1 MLTIPNEIVPRQ
13 IARGARAAAVPDFR
27 SVRVGEVPDL
37 RAVLGAIPDIKGI
50 IIRVRPPRPP
60 HAGYTPFVPLA
71 VLPLV
76 LLAAVFHAAWN
87 ALLKASEN
95 PLSLATRALTW
106 GTVVALPPVA
116 AVWLLT
122 GRPGLPLA
130 GWLLALA
137 SAFLELIYFITLS
150 TAYRRGELSV
160 VYPIARGSAP
170 LLAVLVGLL
179 LLGERLHAVAL
190 LGVIVVLG
198 GIWAVRRPAAAGS
211 ALWPALLTGVMIAAY
226 TSLDRIGVR
235 LGSPWLYGW
244 LLWLFG
250 AILLNTYTTVR
261 RVPGSRITDEPEVS
275 VTVGVLM
282 TAAYFMI
289 LFALS
294 VAPLAIIAPLRES
307 AIVLVTAWGIWRL
320 GERRGAWIRV
330 AGALAI
336 VAGIALLTI
345 A

>member
-1 MLTIPNEIVPRQ
+1 M
-13 IARGARAAAVPDFR
+13 
-27 SVRVGEVPDL
+27 
-37 RAVLGAIPDIKGI
+37 
-50 IIRVRPPRPP
+50 
-60 HAGYTPFVPLA
+60 PLA

-95 PLSLATRALTW
+95 PLSLATRAVTW
-106 GTVVALPPVA
+106 GTVVSLPPVA
-116 AVWLLT
+116 VAWIVA
-122 GRPGLPLA
+122 GRPALPLA

-137 SAFLELIYFITLS
+137 SAFLELIYFISLS
-150 TAYRRGELSV
+150 TAYQRGELSV
-160 VYPIARGSAP
+160 VYPIARGTAP

-179 LLGERLHAVAL
+179 LFGERLHLSAGLGVLAL
-190 LGVIVVLG
+190 LA
-198 GIWAVRRPAAAGS
+198 GIWAVRRPATAGS

-235 LGSPWLYGW
+235 LGPPWIYGW

-250 AILLNTYTTVR
+250 AIFLIAYTTIR
-261 RVPGSRITDEPEVS
+261 RVPGSRLSDEPKMS

-294 VAPLAIIAPLRES
+294 VAPLAVIAPLRES

-336 VAGIALLTI
+336 IVGIILLTV

>member
-1 MLTIPNEIVPRQ
+1 M
-13 IARGARAAAVPDFR
+13 GAR
-27 SVRVGEVPDL
+27 L
-37 RAVLGAIPDIKGI
+37 RAVFWAIPDIKSI
-50 IIRVRPPRPP
+50 
-60 HAGYTPFVPLA
+60 VPLA

-95 PLSLATRALTW
+95 PLSLAARALTW
-106 GTVVALPPVA
+106 GTILSLPPVA
-116 AVWLLT
+116 VAWILT

-137 SAFLELIYFITLS
+137 SAILELIYFIALS
-150 TAYRRGELSV
+150 TAYQRGELSV
-160 VYPIARGSAP
+160 VYPIARGTAP
-170 LLAVLVGLL
+170 VLAVLIGLV
-179 LLGERLHAVAL
+179 LLGERLHLSAAFGVVAL
-190 LGVIVVLG
+190 LG

-235 LGSPWLYGW
+235 LGSPWIYGW

-250 AILLNTYTTVR
+250 AIFLVVYTRVR
-261 RVPGSRITDEPEVS
+261 KVPGSRPTDEPKLS
-275 VTVGVLM
+275 AAVGALM

-320 GERRGAWIRV
+320 GERRGAWLRV
-330 AGALAI
+330 AGALTI

-345 A
+345 S

>member
-1 MLTIPNEIVPRQ
+1 M
-13 IARGARAAAVPDFR
+13 
-27 SVRVGEVPDL
+27 
-37 RAVLGAIPDIKGI
+37 
-50 IIRVRPPRPP
+50 
-60 HAGYTPFVPLA
+60 PLA

-76 LLAAVFHAAWN
+76 LLAAVFHATWN

-95 PLSLATRALTW
+95 PLALATRALTW
-106 GTVVALPPVA
+106 GTVLSLPPVA
-116 AVWLLT
+116 VAWLVS
-122 GRPGLPLA
+122 GRPGLPVA
-130 GWLLALA
+130 GWLIALA
-137 SAFLELIYFITLS
+137 SAVLELIYFITLS

-160 VYPIARGSAP
+160 VYPIARGTAP

-179 LLGERLHAVAL
+179 LLGERLHPSAGLGVLAL
-190 LGVIVVLG
+190 LA
-198 GIWAVRRPAAAGS
+198 GIWAVRRPATAGS

-235 LGSPWLYGW
+235 LGSPWIYGW

-250 AILLNTYTTVR
+250 AILLVAFTRVR
-261 RVPGSRITDEPEVS
+261 RVPGSGLTDEPKLS
-275 VTVGVLM
+275 IAVGVLM

-330 AGALAI
+330 VGALAI
-336 VAGIALLTI
+336 LGGIALLTL

>member
-1 MLTIPNEIVPRQ
+1 M
-13 IARGARAAAVPDFR
+13 
-27 SVRVGEVPDL
+27 
-37 RAVLGAIPDIKGI
+37 
-50 IIRVRPPRPP
+50 
-60 HAGYTPFVPLA
+60 PLA

-76 LLAAVFHAAWN
+76 LLAAVLHAAWN

-106 GTVVALPPVA
+106 GTLVSLPPIA
-116 AVWLLT
+116 AAWLLS

-137 SAFLELIYFITLS
+137 SAFLELIYFIALS
-150 TAYRRGELSV
+150 TAYQRGELSA
-160 VYPIARGSAP
+160 VYPIARGTAP

-179 LLGERLHAVAL
+179 LLGERLHALAI
-190 LGVIVVLG
+190 LGVIALLG

-211 ALWPALLTGVMIAAY
+211 ALWPAVLTGVMIAAY
-226 TSLDRIGVR
+226 TSLDRVGVR
-235 LGSPWLYGW
+235 LGSPWVYGW

-250 AILLNTYTTVR
+250 AIFLIAYTRVR
-261 RVPGSRITDEPEVS
+261 RIPRARLTDELKLSVS
-275 VTVGVLM
+275 VGVLM

-294 VAPLAIIAPLRES
+294 VAPLAIVAPLRES

-320 GERRGAWIRV
+320 GERRGAWLRLG
-330 AGALAI
+330 GALAI
-336 VAGIALLTI
+336 LIGIALLTI
-345 A
+345 S

>member
-1 MLTIPNEIVPRQ
+1 VPP
-13 IARGARAAAVPDFR
+13 V
-27 SVRVGEVPDL
+27 
-37 RAVLGAIPDIKGI
+37 
-50 IIRVRPPRPP
+50 
-60 HAGYTPFVPLA
+60 

-76 LLAAVFHAAWN
+76 LLAAIFHATWN

-95 PLSLATRALTW
+95 PLSLATRAVTW
-106 GTVVALPPVA
+106 GTVISLPPVA
-116 AVWLLT
+116 VAWIVA

-150 TAYRRGELSV
+150 TAYQRGELSV
-160 VYPIARGSAP
+160 VYPIARGTAP

-179 LLGERLHAVAL
+179 LLGERLHPSAGLGILAL
-190 LGVIVVLG
+190 LA
-198 GIWAVRRPAAAGS
+198 GIWAVRRPATAGS

-235 LGSPWLYGW
+235 LGPPWIYGW
-244 LLWLFG
+244 LLWFFG
-250 AILLNTYTTVR
+250 ATFLITYTTIR
-261 RVPGSRITDEPEVS
+261 RIPGSRLTDEPKIS

-320 GERRGAWIRV
+320 GERSGAWIRT

-336 VAGIALLTI
+336 LGGIALLTL

>member
-1 MLTIPNEIVPRQ
+1 M
-13 IARGARAAAVPDFR
+13 
-27 SVRVGEVPDL
+27 
-37 RAVLGAIPDIKGI
+37 
-50 IIRVRPPRPP
+50 
-60 HAGYTPFVPLA
+60 PLA

-76 LLAAVFHAAWN
+76 LLAAVLHATWN

-95 PLSLATRALTW
+95 PLSLAARAVTW
-106 GTVVALPPVA
+106 GTVVSLPPVA
-116 AVWLLT
+116 VAWFVA

-137 SAFLELIYFITLS
+137 SAFLELLYFITLS
-150 TAYRRGELSV
+150 TAYRRGELSF
-160 VYPIARGSAP
+160 VYPIARGTAP

-179 LLGERLHAVAL
+179 LLGERLQPAGGLGVLAL
-190 LGVIVVLG
+190 LA
-198 GIWAVRRPAAAGS
+198 GIWAVRRPATAGS
-211 ALWPALLTGVMIAAY
+211 ALWPALLTGFLIAAY

-235 LGSPWLYGW
+235 LGSPWIYGW
-244 LLWLFG
+244 LLWFFG
-250 AILLNTYTTVR
+250 AIFLIAYTTVR
-261 RVPGSRITDEPEVS
+261 RVPGSRLTDEPRMS
-275 VTVGVLM
+275 LTVGVLM

-320 GERRGAWIRV
+320 GERRGAWVRL

-336 VAGIALLTI
+336 VSGIALLTI
-345 A
+345 W

>member
-1 MLTIPNEIVPRQ
+1 
-13 IARGARAAAVPDFR
+13 
-27 SVRVGEVPDL
+27 
-37 RAVLGAIPDIKGI
+37 
-50 IIRVRPPRPP
+50 
-60 HAGYTPFVPLA
+60 VPLA

-95 PLSLATRALTW
+95 PLSLATRAVTW
-106 GTVVALPPVA
+106 GTVVSLPPVA
-116 AVWLLT
+116 VAWIVA
-122 GRPGLPLA
+122 GRPALPLA

-137 SAFLELIYFITLS
+137 SAFLELIYFISLS
-150 TAYRRGELSV
+150 TAYQRGELSV
-160 VYPIARGSAP
+160 VYPIARGTAP

-179 LLGERLHAVAL
+179 LFGERLHLSAGLGVLAL
-190 LGVIVVLG
+190 LA
-198 GIWAVRRPAAAGS
+198 GIWAVRRPATAGS

-235 LGSPWLYGW
+235 LGPPWIYGW

-250 AILLNTYTTVR
+250 AIFLIAYTTIR
-261 RVPGSRITDEPEVS
+261 RVPGSRLSDEPKMS

-294 VAPLAIIAPLRES
+294 VAPLAVIAPLRES

-336 VAGIALLTI
+336 IVGIILLTV

>member
-1 MLTIPNEIVPRQ
+1 M
-13 IARGARAAAVPDFR
+13 AR
-27 SVRVGEVPDL
+27 L
-37 RAVLGAIPDIKGI
+37 
-50 IIRVRPPRPP
+50 
-60 HAGYTPFVPLA
+60 PFVPLA

-76 LLAAVFHAAWN
+76 LLAAAFHAAWN

-95 PLSLATRALTW
+95 PLALATRAVTW
-106 GTVVALPPVA
+106 GTLVSLPPVGLA
-116 AVWLLT
+116 WILT
-122 GRPGLPLA
+122 GRPGLPPA
-130 GWLLALA
+130 GWLIALA
-137 SAFLELIYFITLS
+137 SAFIELIYFISLS

-160 VYPIARGSAP
+160 VYPIARGTAP
-170 LLAVLVGLL
+170 LLAVLVGLF
-179 LLGERLHAVAL
+179 LLGERLHATAA
-190 LGVIVVLG
+190 LGVMALIA
-198 GIWAVRRPAAAGS
+198 GIWVVRRPTAAGS

-244 LLWLFG
+244 LLWLFA
-250 AILLNTYTTVR
+250 AIFLVAFTTVR
-261 RVPGSRITDEPEVS
+261 QIPGSRITEEPKLS
-275 VTVGVLM
+275 LAVGVLM

-320 GERRGAWIRV
+320 GERRGAWLRV
-330 AGALAI
+330 AGAVTI

-345 A
+345 S

>member
-1 MLTIPNEIVPRQ
+1 L
-13 IARGARAAAVPDFR
+13 
-27 SVRVGEVPDL
+27 
-37 RAVLGAIPDIKGI
+37 
-50 IIRVRPPRPP
+50 
-60 HAGYTPFVPLA
+60 VPLA

-76 LLAAVFHAAWN
+76 LLAAVLHASWN

-95 PLSLATRALTW
+95 PLSLAARAVTW
-106 GTVVALPPVA
+106 GTVVSLPPVA
-116 AVWLLT
+116 VAWFVT

-150 TAYRRGELSV
+150 TAYRRGELSF
-160 VYPIARGSAP
+160 VYPIARGTAP
-170 LLAVLVGLL
+170 LLAVLVGLS
-179 LLGERLHAVAL
+179 LLGERLHPAGGLGVLAL
-190 LGVIVVLG
+190 LA
-198 GIWAVRRPAAAGS
+198 GIWAVRRPATVGS
-211 ALWPALLTGVMIAAY
+211 ALWPALLTGFMIAAY

-235 LGSPWLYGW
+235 LGSPWIYGW
-244 LLWLFG
+244 LLWFFG
-250 AILLNTYTTVR
+250 AIFLIAYTTVR
-261 RVPGSRITDEPEVS
+261 RVPGSRLTDEPRTS
-275 VTVGVLM
+275 LTVGVLM

-294 VAPLAIIAPLRES
+294 VAPLAIVAPLRES

-320 GERRGAWIRV
+320 GEHRGAWVRL

-345 A
+345 S